1 MWAADDDDKI
11 YAYNMST
18 KSHDAAGDFTT
29 LAAAGNNI
37 PQGLWSDGTAMWVS
51 DYADRKI
58 SVYSLATKAAV
69 P

>member
-18 KSHDAAGDFTT
+18 KSHD
-29 LAAAGNNI
+29 AAGNNI

-58 SVYSLATKAAV
+58 SVYSLAAKAAV